1 MDQLDGDYPSPTA
14 EEARVPVFVTE
25 EISARTDKAMIVLVY
40 CIPQQV
46 GPWFGADE
54 NKQCISSEPLSVTGG
69 A

>member
-1 MDQLDGDYPSPTA
+1 M
-14 EEARVPVFVTE
+14 FVTE